1 MKKSQLQ
8 LTVIAATFLLAFLL
22 LGVVKPYLS
31 NKGQSNNLNLETY
44 RAEIAKIISEGE
56 VPLIQLEYI
65 SPTENVSLQVENP
78 AFYGPSQDD
87 TTQAATQ
94 SATAQ
99 SATAQPATAQPAT
112 AQSPTAQPA
121 TLQQTT
127 PQPAIFQAASLSKVV
142 FAYIVMKMHENGEI
156 DLDKP
161 ICEYTDINR
170 FADKERAKLLTP
182 RIVLN
187 HRTGLPNW
195 SKSPSSAEWPT
206 STIEFTFATDSCF
219 GYSGEGFAFL
229 QRAVEAIRGK
239 DIDAIAK
246 ELVFDPLGMTHTSY
260 NWLPIYDSLAVDGYN
275 KEGENRGKGRH
286 PRANVGYT
294 LRTCA
299 ADYSKFIQALL
310 NGTGM
315 KPETFATMFETNS
328 GPALRYRDNNRDC
341 DQKIAWAMGIGTE
354 DNANHGKILW
364 HWGDNGSF
372 KALFLVIPAE
382 KKTLVYFTNSAHG
395 HDIINPITTLFLK
408 DTTPIT
414 VSDWINKK

>member
-22 LGVVKPYLS
+22 LCVVKPLLS
-31 NKGQSNNLNLETY
+31 NKGQSDNTDLETY

-65 SPTENVSLQVENP
+65 SPTEKVSLQVENP
-78 AFYGPSQDD
+78 AFYGPSQTD
-87 TTQAATQ
+87 TTQAASQ
-94 SATAQ
+94 SA
-99 SATAQPATAQPAT
+99 
-112 AQSPTAQPA
+112 TAQPA

-142 FAYIVMKMHENGEI
+142 FAYIVMKLYENGEI

-275 KEGENRGKGRH
+275 KAGENRGTGRH

-299 ADYSKFIQALL
+299 ADYSKFVQALL

-395 HDIINPITTLFLK
+395 HDIINPITELFLK